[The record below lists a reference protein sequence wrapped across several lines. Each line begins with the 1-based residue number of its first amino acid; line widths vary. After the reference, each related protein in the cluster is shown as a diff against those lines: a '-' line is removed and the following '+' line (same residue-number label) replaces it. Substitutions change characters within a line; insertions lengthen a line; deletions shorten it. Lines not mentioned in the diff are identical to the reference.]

1 MDVKVGFAFIKITAY
16 PYKIKCGTALKEYNT
31 HVQLCNQSI
40 HSTTQNE
47 KPLYIY
53 RYIYIY
59 IYIVCQRF
67 WERFRCCCA
76 FANSS
81 RNVRCVC
88 SKLAR
93 RLKRPVTTF
102 CLTGQMGLL
111 CSRRSHDTCFEWDVS
126 IVV

>member
-53 RYIYIY
+53 IYILC
-59 IYIVCQRF
+59 VSGF
-67 WERFRCCCA
+67 GNA
-76 FANSS
+76 FA
-81 RNVRCVC
+81 VVVLLPIH
-88 SKLAR
+88 LA
-93 RLKRPVTTF
+93 KY
-102 CLTGQMGLL
+102 
-111 CSRRSHDTCFEWDVS
+111 
-126 IVV
+126 I